1 MALLIIALTGQLAAS
16 VGGALGIGEEAL
28 SLYGLLKWPALLV
41 VVALLVGL
49 LYRHSPSGE
58 RTITKMARPDSRR
71 GRRHRHVGPRLG
83 GVRGLRQRVRHLR
96 QHLRRARTT
105 IAGLIWLWLTNLT
118 LLMGDELDAALEL
131 RVGTARPAMPEPA
144 PPATAP

>member
-1 MALLIIALTGQLAAS
+1 MAFEVYANAFATYDS
-16 VGGALGIGEEAL
+16 TYGALG
-28 SLYGLLKWPALLV
+28 
-41 VVALLVGL
+41 
-49 LYRHSPSGE
+49 
-58 RTITKMARPDSRR
+58 
-71 GRRHRHVGPRLG
+71 
-83 GVRGLRQRVRHLR
+83 
-96 QHLRRARTT
+96 TT

>member
-1 MALLIIALTGQLAAS
+1 MALLIVALTGQLAAS

-58 RTITKMARPDSRR
+58 RTITKWLVLTPGGAAATVTSALVSVAFEVYANAFATYDSTY
-71 GRRHRHVGPRLG
+71 GALG
-83 GVRGLRQRVRHLR
+83 
-96 QHLRRARTT
+96 TT

-118 LLMGDELDAALEL
+118 LLMGVELDAALEL

-144 PPATAP
+144 PPAAAP